1 MLAQDANF
9 RLKGRQRKTDVV
21 DISLTNGTAYFVE
34 DGAYKAHLAASSGD
48 TDQVC
53 CNIAAFAV

>member
-9 RLKGRQRKTDVV
+9 RLKGRQRKTEVV

-34 DGAYKAHLAASSGD
+34 DGAYKAYLASSGD
-48 TDQVC
+48 GAEQVSS
-53 CNIAAFAV
+53 I